1 MTDEQGTEQVGITPS
16 EFMRRLR
23 PELYSDSTKR
33 PRYELDRA
41 TLEYHLETLTSRN
54 QTQAFEIFARKLCER
69 TVCPNLRPATGPE
82 GGGDSKADTET
93 LPLADEL
100 ATLLYVAQANAGRE
114 RWAFAFSAKER
125 WTEKARADVAAA
137 MGTGRNYQKVF
148 FVTSRFAR
156 SKDRARLEDELST
169 RHGVLVT
176 ILDRT
181 WIVEQVIDHDYRDL
195 AFNYLGAGSEDRDSQ
210 LGPNDYSRAQ
220 QLDDLERALADPQ
233 AFPGASWQR
242 AAEALAAA
250 KLSRSLERP
259 RHETDGRFA
268 RAMRLATSD
277 GTEYQ
282 QLEARYESIWTAF
295 WWFNDF
301 ALVAS
306 EYAGF
311 EQRVLQS
318 EHAKVLEFLC
328 NLLQLLFN
336 AVLHKRAQADEVDLA
351 GRAARLRARL
361 AELAQDQT
369 RPNNALEA
377 TTSCLVIDSN
387 NALLAGDRTQLAT
400 VWPRLSAV
408 LERADGL
415 GEFDAM
421 RAVRLVEAMGE
432 IAGSDAGYSKLY
444 DQMVDCVSRRKSEAE
459 GALMLLKRAKQ
470 IESGRNFEMIR
481 LLGRAVSQLIKRE
494 HSDALTEAT
503 QLLALAY
510 RGAGLLWAARAIC
523 LFAVAT
529 MFVDAEEESDLPAS
543 VVPTLMMLAWIAVEL
558 QDVPEVLQAV
568 RLARACARGLPLTKA
583 SRAHFEDRLTTF
595 DLVFSCLMLNAPP
608 DKLDRLQ
615 RLPDVLPGLGLPHSR
630 IWLLYALGYETA
642 LRAEG
647 SILDEDPP
655 DKVRRLASQLLAQV
669 PPGRRRSQILLN
681 EAMPG
686 ECVTYVSGIRVAVA
700 HGGSDA
706 SMLAAEALIAAIEV
720 VFATLPEQS
729 VFPHTQ
735 AFALEIR
742 EVADVAQPRLEV
754 AADRLSGLVSWPLGA
769 EPAIL
774 AHEGRLQG
782 PLLIIA
788 GSVLS
793 STCFVR
799 DMGKTLDALMLTDA
813 AAARVSAVTI
823 AGNSRS
829 RVFGSKMARLDAWT
843 ALAQKAYP
851 PEADRPSLDPSDY
864 LPDAAAAQPVAD
876 HAAARQRPPVPTDH
890 RLLNAHSLIDI
901 ALWDRARWR
910 GVAFFIVGHDKPPVM
925 GLLFESAPAARAIFE
940 RWRARLGD
948 RDTKDALFIGIVR
961 SLPNAPP
968 AHYRVLITSGTSA
981 LEADHEPGQL
991 TSIAARIQ
999 TMTPATDENVERFL
1013 QAYGRFGAYWLVPA
1027 VLGSSGKPD
1036 ILADLSIMKLHLV
1049 VKSAG
1054 IIGSHDIE
1062 AIALLDGEV
1071 EDPR

>member
-1 MTDEQGTEQVGITPS
+1 MTDEQGTEQVDISPA

-23 PELYSDSTKR
+23 PELYSDSTMR
-33 PRYELDRA
+33 SRYELDRA

-100 ATLLYVAQANAGRE
+100 TTLLYVAQANAGRE

-125 WTEKARADVAAA
+125 WADKARADVAAA

-169 RHGVLVT
+169 KHGVQVT

-181 WIVEQVIDHDYRDL
+181 WIVEQVIDNDHRDL
-195 AFNYLGAGSEDRDSQ
+195 AFNYLGVGSEDRESR

-220 QLDDLERALADPQ
+220 QLDELERTLADPQ

-242 AAEALAAA
+242 ASEALAAA

-259 RHETDGRFA
+259 RHETDGRFS
-268 RAMRLATSD
+268 RAIRLATSD

-295 WWFNDF
+295 WWFSDF

-311 EQRVLQS
+311 EQRVLKS
-318 EHAKVLEFLC
+318 EHAKVLEFLG

-336 AVLHKRAQADEVDLA
+336 AVLHKQAQPDQVDLA

-361 AELAQDQT
+361 DELAQDLA

-377 TTSCLVIDSN
+377 TFSCLVIVAN
-387 NALLAGDRTQLAT
+387 EALLAGDPNQLAT

-421 RAVRLVEAMGE
+421 RAVRFVEAMGE
-432 IAGSDAGYSKLY
+432 IAGSDPGYSKLY
-444 DQMVDCVSRRKSEAE
+444 DQMVDFVSRRKSEAE

-481 LLGRAVSQLIKRE
+481 LLGRAVSQLVKRE
-494 HSDALTEAT
+494 HSDALAEAT

-510 RGAGLLWAARAIC
+510 RSAGLLWAARAIC

-529 MFVDAEEESDLPAS
+529 MFADAEEESDLPAS

-568 RLARACARGLPLTKA
+568 RLARGCARGLPLTEA
-583 SRAHFEDRLTTF
+583 SRAHFDDRLTTF
-595 DLVFSCLMLNAPP
+595 DFVFSCLMLNAPP
-608 DKLDRLQ
+608 DWLDRMQ

-630 IWLLYALGYETA
+630 IWLLYALGHEPA

-647 SILDEDPP
+647 SILDDDPP
-655 DKVRRLASQLLAQV
+655 DKVRSLASQMLAQV
-669 PPGRRRSQILLN
+669 PTGRRRRQVLLN
-681 EAMPG
+681 EAVPG

-700 HGGSDA
+700 HQGSDP
-706 SMLAAEALIAAIEV
+706 SMLAAEALLAAIEV
-720 VFATLPEQS
+720 VFATLPEQD

-742 EVADVAQPRLEV
+742 EVPDLAQPRLDIS
-754 AADRLSGLVSWPLGA
+754 ADRLSGAVSWPLDV
-769 EPAIL
+769 EPAVL

-782 PLLIIA
+782 SLLIIA
-788 GSVLS
+788 GNILS

-799 DMGKTLDALMLTDA
+799 DLGKTLDALMLTDA
-813 AAARVSAVTI
+813 AADRVSAVTI

-829 RVFGSKMARLDAWT
+829 RVFGHKVARLDTWI

-851 PEADRPSLDPSDY
+851 LEAGRPSLDPTGY
-864 LPDAAAAQPVAD
+864 LADAATARPAADRAADRQQPAI
-876 HAAARQRPPVPTDH
+876 PTDH
-890 RLLNAHSLIDI
+890 RLLKAHSLIDI
-901 ALWDRARWR
+901 ALWDQARWR
-910 GVAFFIVGHDKPPVM
+910 GVAFFIVGHDKPPVI

-961 SLPNAPP
+961 SLPNAPS
-968 AHYRVLITSGTSA
+968 AHYRVLITSGTSG
-981 LEADHEPGQL
+981 LEEDHEPGRL

-999 TMTPATDENVERFL
+999 TMTPETDENVERFL
-1013 QAYGRFGAYWLVPA
+1013 QTYRPFGTYWLVPA
-1027 VLGSSGKPD
+1027 VLGPTGRPD
-1036 ILADLSIMKLHLV
+1036 ILTDLSIMKRHLV

-1054 IIGSHDIE
+1054 DIGPHDIE
-1062 AIALLDGEV
+1062 AIALHNGEV